1 MAKRK
6 GASAPEPPA
15 VPQVGDKVYPPNSPI
30 VYEIS
35 HVRVGAIELTACPQ
49 H

>member
-1 MAKRK
+1 
-6 GASAPEPPA
+6 